1 MAETPAIAPPYEP
14 PRIEQ
19 ILTSAE
25 LEREALYAGQVTADS
40 DG

>member
-1 MAETPAIAPPYEP
+1 MAETPTSAPPYEP

-25 LEREALYAGQVTADS
+25 LEREALYAGVVTADS